1 LRTQK
6 PRLEIE
12 RAQHSVRWQP
22 NAGPRYDAASP
33 SKQGKSCSKAT
44 VRLGPRLSHGVVAA
58 APPPSLPLASSAA
71 PARLLL
77 RPRRRR
83 RGRRRRLEAQRHRRR
98 RRCSPRPGPPPP
110 FRGPPQLTGTSY
122 CLASFHFLALLRRN
136 LLDFHCQ
143 ARAKLLTLL
152 RQHLLSVLLIGAVS
166 LRSFEWIKD
175 FCVRSNSLT

>member
-22 NAGPRYDAASP
+22 NAGPKYDAASP

-98 RRCSPRPGPPPP
+98 RRCSPRPGPPTP

-122 CLASFHFLALLRRN
+122 RLAFVFPFPCSF
-136 LLDFHCQ
+136 
-143 ARAKLLTLL
+143 
-152 RQHLLSVLLIGAVS
+152 GAQPTG
-166 LRSFEWIKD
+166 F
-175 FCVRSNSLT
+175 SLTSAREASNPVETAFT